1 MVARVACDA
10 PLSASNDTCDCSPG
24 HSGGGSV
31 SFHSGLGRPKH
42 GSTLGQLRPVPLGS
56 QCCYRTHR
64 DEGRAD
70 SPSVD
75 SRQDSIRLLRVASHC
90 NQTPVSRSSY
100 SVNPSCQKQVP
111 RPNFSETR
119 AVVMDCKSFLN
130 SLPDFVETPK
140 AVSTSRLCNGPSAQ
154 TRRSFLSRVPADLAA
169 GEEGQSEE
177 R

>member
-56 QCCYRTHR
+56 QCCHRTHR

-100 SVNPSCQKQVP
+100 SVNPSCRKQVP

-140 AVSTSRLCNGPSAQ
+140 AVSSRGYVTDPRLKQ
-154 TRRSFLSRVPADLAA
+154 EDRF
-169 GEEGQSEE
+169 
-177 R
+177 